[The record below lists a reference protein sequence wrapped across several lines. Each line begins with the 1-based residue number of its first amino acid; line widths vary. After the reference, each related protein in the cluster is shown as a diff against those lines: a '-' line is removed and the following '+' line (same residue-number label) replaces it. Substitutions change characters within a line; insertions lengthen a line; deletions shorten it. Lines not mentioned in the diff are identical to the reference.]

1 MSVKATCPR
10 AASAGFVRARLRSA
24 LVFLRSVVLAGAVGG
39 LAACA
44 APPPAEQ
51 QAPEP
56 AAEPRLPAPADEAER
71 VLRDRAETCMRER
84 RWADALLQWELLVLL
99 RPETAEYRERAEST
113 RLRIRETAEKALAQ
127 AEQARRTGNLDRAV
141 LEYLKV
147 LNVDRN
153 NERAA
158 QGLRDIERERTRRNY
173 MNRPPRIVM

>member
-1 MSVKATCPR
+1 
-10 AASAGFVRARLRSA
+10 
-24 LVFLRSVVLAGAVGG
+24 
-39 LAACA
+39 
-44 APPPAEQ
+44 
-51 QAPEP
+51 
-56 AAEPRLPAPADEAER
+56 
-71 VLRDRAETCMRER
+71 MRER